1 MPATATSQLIF
12 FIAAVVVASAVA
24 GVFVTTTLNLS
35 HSIRDQTYEREKE
48 FNTRITVINDASAM
62 PYNATAGTLIIYV
75 KNIGTTTPFENLTR
89 ALVDGNLTTSG
100 NLTFR
105 LLDGATEWS
114 REVVLEITVGNIT
127 LTAGDHQLKVI
138 PEHGNGVTFKFK
150 I

>member
-35 HSIRDQTYEREKE
+35 HSIRDQTNERIIEL
-48 FNTRITVINDASAM
+48 NTRIEVINDASAM

-75 KNIGTTTPFENLTR
+75 KNIGTTTPAGNLTR
-89 ALVDGNLTTSG
+89 ALLDGNLTASG

-114 REVVLEITVGNIT
+114 REVVLEMTMGNIT
-127 LTAGDHQLKVI
+127 LASGDHQVKVI
-138 PEHGNGVTFKFK
+138 PEYGKPETFKFK